1 MTVAVLDG
9 GAYYHHETI
18 HGARFRDRFDRAVYA
33 RDLEAGDLDGVAALI
48 VADRI
53 LPAVLR
59 LKRRLLLG
67 FLDGGGTLIVL
78 GENRAHEW
86 LPGVAWSFRPTNFW
100 WWLEEGADPG
110 HRIAA
115 PEHEIFR
122 HTRPADV
129 VWHFHGLFAPPEGAE
144 PLAVIAPE
152 GDPEGKGGAILY
164 DHRGVAG
171 GRGRLVV
178 SSLDPFYHHGSHF
191 MPAATRFLDGLL
203 GWTDAT
209 FRR

>member
-9 GAYYHHETI
+9 GAYYHHEAI
-18 HGARFRDRFDRAVYA
+18 RGPRFRDRFDRVLYVP
-33 RDLEAGDLDGVAALI
+33 DLADGDLDGCAAAI

-53 LPAVLR
+53 LPAALR
-59 LKRRLLLG
+59 RKRRILLG
-67 FLDGGGTLIVL
+67 FLARGGTLIVL

-86 LPGVAWSFRPTNFW
+86 LPGVSWSFRPTNFW

-115 PEHEIFR
+115 PDHEIFR
-122 HTRPADV
+122 FVRPADV
-129 VWHFHGLFAPPEGAE
+129 VWHYHGLFAPPPGAE
-144 PLAVIAPE
+144 VLAAIAPQA
-152 GDPEGKGGAILY
+152 DPEGRGGAILY
-164 DHRGVAG
+164 DHRGAG
-171 GRGRLVV
+171 GGPGRLVV

-203 GWTDAT
+203 AWTDAT
-209 FRR
+209 FR